1 MQSPSVLKKGR
12 WREIAGKIEEGHV
25 REVEGRKQ
33 SHRED
38 ARPLALN
45 MEPRSSALDARK
57 GN

>member
-1 MQSPSVLKKGR
+1 MQSLSVLKKGR
-12 WREIAGKIEEGHV
+12 WREITSKKEEGHV

-45 MEPRSSALDARK
+45 AEPRSSALDARK